1 MCVCHQVESK
11 EHFLGMMPRG
21 MSVTIVCVEQMKMN
35 MLAMSCVCP
44 AVVTLVS
51 NLIVSDDSDP
61 DDRDPVWLQVRRSA
75 TVLCL

>member
-1 MCVCHQVESK
+1 
-11 EHFLGMMPRG
+11 MMPRG